1 MNPTIF
7 FTNKFGGGDML
18 VIFYFWKPL
27 LHTFMKSILAFTC
40 WLGLCWSSVSMAQTQ
55 RPLKLQAHK
64 MKQADSLYRLG
75 IATHDSIKLAE
86 AYYVYGRA
94 YYLANDFLTSVR
106 YFQQAI
112 RIREKRGDSYELGL
126 LYVRL
131 ADNALAQN
139 QRPETKKHFHHAL
152 SIFTRIGSMRGK
164 LRAYS
169 GLHVSHESVTPTI
182 INDSSY
188 YYLKKAESLAYQ
200 LKDSLEIAAINIRL
214 GDRLMR
220 LNNRECISNF
230 QKAVAIHKLHHVD
243 IDRVSAMNFLFSA
256 YLRFHQFPLAF
267 KTLTEAKQ
275 FYEECK
281 LNELRV
287 EAGLEGNFADYY
299 KAVGNYKKGLE
310 YREKWHELV
319 ENRHQADRDGAVT
332 RLNIE
337 YETEKKEAQIKSQ
350 QQELV
355 LLKENEA
362 VQQRFLIAFAALL
375 LLMVVASVVFFR
387 LSRKNK
393 RISQRNAE
401 LVKEQNHRVKNNL
414 QVLSSLLSLQSNRL
428 TDQAAKTAVEES
440 QLRVET
446 MAILQR
452 RLYDGDQLAEVPL
465 ADFVQELVEMVLQT
479 FGMDH
484 VETTYGIPPIELTA
498 DHAVRLGLIIT
509 ELTTN
514 ACKYAFVDNPQPIFK
529 INVTKTGRV
538 VSMQVIDNGLGL
550 PEHLA
555 QQSAQS
561 FGMKL
566 IQMQSAQL
574 YGTHH
579 FESNNGTWF
588 YLTFKV

>member
-1 MNPTIF
+1 
-7 FTNKFGGGDML
+7 ML
-18 VIFYFWKPL
+18 TIFYFWKPL
-27 LHTFMKSILAFTC
+27 FHTSMKSILAFIG
-40 WLGLCWSSVSMAQTQ
+40 WLGLWSSVALAQTI

-64 MKQADSLYRLG
+64 IKQADSLYHIG
-75 IATHDSIKLAE
+75 VVTHDSIKLAE
-86 AYYVYGRA
+86 AYYVYGRV
-94 YYLANDFLTSVR
+94 YYLVNDFLTSVQ
-106 YFQQAI
+106 YFHKAI
-112 RIREKRGDSYELGL
+112 RIREKRGDSYELGM

-152 SIFTRIGSMRGK
+152 SIFNRIGSMRGK
-164 LRAYS
+164 LRVYS
-169 GLHVSHESVTPTI
+169 GLHVAHESVI
-182 INDSSY
+182 LSVINDSSY

-214 GDRLMR
+214 GERLMR
-220 LNNRECISNF
+220 LNNRQCINYF
-230 QKAVAIHKLHHVD
+230 QKAVAIHQLHHVD
-243 IDRVSAMNFLFSA
+243 IDHVNALIFLYRAYINFHE
-256 YLRFHQFPLAF
+256 YPLAF
-267 KTLTEAKQ
+267 KTLTQAKQ
-275 FYEECK
+275 FYKERN
-281 LNELRV
+281 LNEVGV
-287 EAGLEGNFADYY
+287 EANFEGDFAIYY
-299 KAVGNYKKGLE
+299 KAVGNYKMALE
-310 YREKWHELV
+310 KTEKWHQFI
-319 ENRHQADRDGAVT
+319 ENRYQADRDGAVT

-337 YETEKKEAQIKSQ
+337 FETEKKEAQIKSQ

-355 LLKENEA
+355 LRKENETI
-362 VQQRFLIAFAALL
+362 QQQFLIASAALL
-375 LLMVVASVVFFR
+375 LLTMGASVVFFR

-452 RLYDGDQLAEVPL
+452 RLYDGDQLTEVPL
-465 ADFVQELVEMVLQT
+465 ADFVEELVEMVLQT
-479 FGMDH
+479 FGMDY
-484 VETTYGIPPIELTA
+484 VETTYTIPTIQLSA

-514 ACKYAFVDNPQPIFK
+514 ACKYAFVNNPQPIFN

-538 VSMQVIDNGLGL
+538 VSMQVNDNGPGI
-550 PEHLA
+550 PIYIS
-555 QQSAQS
+555 QQKLQS

-566 IQMQSAQL
+566 IEMQSAQL
-574 YGTHH
+574 YGTHR
-579 FESNNGTWF
+579 FECNNGTWF
-588 YLTFKV
+588 YLTLKI

>member
-1 MNPTIF
+1 
-7 FTNKFGGGDML
+7 ML

-27 LHTFMKSILAFTC
+27 FHTSMKSILAFIG
-40 WLGLCWSSVSMAQTQ
+40 WLGLWSSVALAQTI

-64 MKQADSLYRLG
+64 MKQADSLYRIG
-75 IATHDSIKLAE
+75 VATHDSIKLAE

-94 YYLANDFLTSVR
+94 YYLANDILTSVQ
-106 YFQQAI
+106 YFHKAI

-139 QRPETKKHFHHAL
+139 QRPETKKHLHHAL
-152 SIFTRIGSMRGK
+152 SIFTRIHSMRGK

-214 GDRLMR
+214 GERLMR
-220 LNNRECISNF
+220 LNNRQCINYF
-230 QKAVAIHKLHHVD
+230 QKAVAIHQLHHVD
-243 IDRVSAMNFLFSA
+243 IDHVNAMI
-256 YLRFHQFPLAF
+256 YLARSYFHFHQYPLAF
-267 KTLTEAKQ
+267 RTLTQAKQ
-275 FYEECK
+275 FYNERN
-281 LNELRV
+281 LNEVGV
-287 EAGLEGNFADYY
+287 EANFEGDFAIYY
-299 KAVGNYKKGLE
+299 KAVGNYKKALE
-310 YREKWHELV
+310 KTEKWHQFI
-319 ENRHQADRDGAVT
+319 ENRYQADRDGAVT

-337 YETEKKEAQIKSQ
+337 YETEKRAAQIKSQ
-350 QQELV
+350 QHELI
-355 LLKENEA
+355 LRKENEA
-362 VQQRFLIAFAALL
+362 VQQRFLIASAALL
-375 LLMVVASVVFFR
+375 LLAMGASMVFFR

-428 TDQAAKTAVEES
+428 TDLVAKTAVEES

-465 ADFVQELVEMVLQT
+465 ADFVEELVEMVLQT
-479 FGMDH
+479 FGMDY
-484 VETTYGIPPIELTA
+484 VETTYTIPPIELTA

-514 ACKYAFVDNPQPIFK
+514 ACKYAFVDNPQPIFN
-529 INVTKTGRV
+529 INVTKAGRV
-538 VSMQVIDNGLGL
+538 VSMQVNDNGPGL
-550 PEHLA
+550 SAHLA
-555 QQSAQS
+555 QQSSQS

-579 FESNNGTWF
+579 FASNKGTWF